1 MRYSVFTL
9 LLFFYSFSFS
19 QIKISGKIITKDNTS
34 LQGAS
39 IVVTKGDIILTY
51 AISDTNGSYALNI
64 NSELDSLQINVSYI
78 GYAKQ
83 IKKVL
88 NKNQT
93 LNFNLLDSSEKLKEV
108 IIKSSPITKRG
119 DTINYSVNA
128 FKSQKDRVIADVL
141 RKLPGIEVLVDGKIL
156 YQGKPI
162 QKYYIEGLDL
172 LEGKYNLANNNLPA
186 SSVSKVQILENH
198 QPIKLLD
205 SLVFSDKASLNI
217 KLKKNITFTG
227 TSKLGV
233 GLFPFLWNVNIT
245 PMLFTKKQQI
255 ITSYQTNNVGNDI
268 SNEIKTLTIEDLLD
282 QFESNNEKKDWVTI
296 QELSSPSF
304 SKKRWLDN
312 NAHLLTT
319 NYLVRL
325 KKKLDL
331 KVNLSYINDFQQQNG
346 NTQTAFF
353 TPTDT
358 INIIENTNNRLF
370 FNALKSKFIL
380 TKNTNKNYFKNTFE
394 INNYWDSQNG
404 KIVLNNENINQK
416 TETPYTS
423 FNNKLKLIKPFGKK
437 LVTIQSVL
445 SYSKSPQNL
454 RVSPSQFEN
463 LLNNG
468 NSFDELNQK
477 IEHSNFYTNNSFSF
491 TKGIKKFTFIPKVG
505 FTIQNQKLDS
515 HISTFE
521 NNIENILTNEF
532 QNNLTFNKT
541 SFYSLLKT
549 QYHNNNN
556 NNWKVELETPLKFQT
571 FKRTDKSL
579 NKKQNL
585 NKLTF
590 EPRLSIKKDLNAF
603 WKTTFSAS
611 LKNIFGDINQL
622 YYGYILNNY
631 RNIQKYETPILE
643 SLRKNI
649 TLGISYRNP
658 IKSLFIN
665 GFYSYGYSNQNLLFG
680 NIINN
685 NGTTSFGFFEQDNN
699 SNTHNINLRGSKYFS
714 KLKTTLTLTTNAA
727 LDNKVQLLN
736 GTITNITTKNIQLNG
751 KVDTEITEWMSVEY
765 KGNVSVSN
773 TQFESQQAFD
783 NIITQEHLLNFNF
796 YPTSNQ
802 YIGFDAEFYK
812 NNFSDQNQENYFLNL
827 NYRYTFKESKIDLEL
842 NWNNIL
848 NTKEFTTVFNDAF
861 SYTQSTYRLRPR
873 QILMSMKFSF

>member
-1 MRYSVFTL
+1 MRYSIFTL

-19 QIKISGKIITKDNTS
+19 QIKISGKIIAKDNTS

-39 IVVTKGDIILTY
+39 IVVTKTKGDIILTY
-51 AISDTNGSYALNI
+51 AISNTNGSYALNI

-88 NKNQT
+88 NKSQI
-93 LNFNLLDSSEKLKEV
+93 LNFNLLESSEKLKEV

-119 DTINYSVNA
+119 DTISYSVNA
-128 FKSQKDRVIADVL
+128 FKDQKDRVIADVL
-141 RKLPGIEVLVDGKIL
+141 RKLPGIEILVDGKIL

-205 SLVFSDKASLNI
+205 SLVFSNKASLNI
-217 KLKKNITFTG
+217 KLKKNITVTG

-233 GLFPFLWNVNIT
+233 GLSPFLWNANIT
-245 PMLFTKKQQI
+245 PMFFTKKQQM

-282 QFESNNEKKDWVTI
+282 QFESNNKKKDWVTI
-296 QELSSPSF
+296 QELSSPPF

-325 KKKLDL
+325 KKDLTL

-346 NTQTAFF
+346 NTQTTFF

-370 FNALKSKFIL
+370 INSLKSKFIL

-394 INNYWDSQNG
+394 VNKYWDSQNG
-404 KIVLNNENINQK
+404 IIILNSDNINQE

-423 FNNKLKLIKPFGKK
+423 FSNKLKIIKPFGKK
-437 LVTIQSVL
+437 LITIKSVL

-454 RVSPSQFEN
+454 RVTPSQFEE

-477 IEHSNFYTNNSFSF
+477 VEHSNFYANNSFSF
-491 TKGIKKFTFIPKVG
+491 TKGVKKFTFIPKVG

-515 HISTFE
+515 RISAFD
-521 NNIENILTNEF
+521 NNIENILIGKF
-532 QNNLTFNKT
+532 KNNLIFNKT
-541 SFYSLLKT
+541 SFYSILKT
-549 QYHNNNN
+549 QYRN
-556 NNWKVELETPLKFQT
+556 NNWKIELETPLKIQT
-571 FKRTDKSL
+571 FKREDNSL
-579 NKKQNL
+579 NKNQNF
-585 NKLTF
+585 NRLTF
-590 EPRLSIKKDLNAF
+590 EPRFSMKKDLNAF

-611 LKNIFGDINQL
+611 LKNSFGDINQL

-631 RNIQKYETPILE
+631 RNIQQYETPILE
-643 SLRKNI
+643 SLRKNV
-649 TLGISYRNP
+649 TFGISYRNP

-665 GFYSYGYSNQNLLFG
+665 GFYSYGKSNQNLLFG

-714 KLKTTLTLTTNAA
+714 KLKTTLTVTTNAS
-727 LDNKVQLLN
+727 LDHKEQSLN
-736 GTITNITTKNIQLNG
+736 GTITDITRKNIQLKG
-751 KVDTEITEWMSVEY
+751 KLDTEITEWISVEY
-765 KGNVSVSN
+765 KNKVSISN
-773 TQFESQQAFD
+773 TQFENQQSFD

-802 YIGFDAEFYK
+802 YIGFNAEYYK
-812 NNFSDQNQENYFLNL
+812 NNFSNQNQENYFLNL
-827 NYRYTFKESKIDLEL
+827 NYRYTFKESRIDLEL

-861 SYTQSTYRLRPR
+861 SYTQSTFRLRPR
-873 QILMSMKFSF
+873 QILMSVKFNF